1 MAYVFRI
8 HEAKKAGDPA
18 PVSAATMSGWT
29 ETGHIA
35 GNLLGNIT
43 LGQSGNKMGTSIPS
57 IFARIFLFDGAFQT
71 LKGRPMG
78 VLQAVNPDTRLVSEC
93 LDLIEFLFQ
102 HGGDKHL
109 VIKRWNAAA
118 QIQGLRQSA
127 FEEHHN
133 LAKVLE
139 DEIYLY
145 KNLADIFLFYWDAVT
160 PQLGRREILIGGTS
174 PYTMVFTSP
183 NWRNAM
189 AANGLSFS
197 RLNGKA
203 MFSDASIASL
213 KDRDSS
219 FKDMIYSLHMAFN
232 TQLQVQAPNF
242 DSYIAQMIA
251 NDIPGI
257 AVSGMAGNPAAF
269 LAKYTNI
276 KDSNGAD
283 VACSAIPL
291 SYEKI
296 VPQASG
302 YEIVATSDKYRTYT
316 AKDGTHVVLD
326 TPLALN
332 ENGLGAG
339 VNYIGSY
346 KWDTNSCK
354 INEAEVRTAE
364 MHNRI
369 LPGQTGTR
377 YPFLIWS
384 DFLEDKIIKLPYAQ
398 DADNFITAGGGDAKY
413 VLPLKRYFFKYFNI
427 DDISR
432 TIDGTNKKIVE
443 MSYDGSSVTVTVNVP
458 VRDTVHRF
466 IPFVRKYEGSN
477 IIGNTPFLLG
487 FFPFY
492 KVAGNDGLNRYSV
505 MNCGRGVSLRFYNV
519 GQLDSPVDAASKVR
533 TTQDSIISQTEYYT
547 IKSSFD
553 IVEVCSGEVHGII
566 LPKMIAVGNNVV
578 NHYNFAVDFGT
589 SNTYIAHTT
598 DHQPVPTTLE
608 IDAHDRQTVFLTTQN
623 DKGQLLNTMRSHIAR
638 EFAPVAI
645 GGKNADFA
653 YPFRTAV
660 CEIPVFEKTVP
671 ELFGTISIGFYM
683 MNEPVA
689 LPQFV
694 YKTGLKWLLEKYPG
708 DTNHTNRVKYYFLQT
723 LWMLKNES
731 FLNGGD
737 DNFDVYITFP
747 ETMKSPT
754 KQALVDLWSWAK
766 TELNLGCAFHYGT
779 DYSESV
785 APYNCLAQNIGGNSY
800 LNIDIGGGTNDL
812 LFVLK
817 NGAGR
822 ITGARYFSAMFAGD
836 DLWGDGTVITT
847 AHGGKN
853 GFVDFLVGSA
863 GNATDAGRGILGA
876 VNTYNKEKVDTLNAL
891 CQGVST
897 SSADIMGYLFKYDN
911 EFQTSA
917 KIRGNR
923 NLYSIVFIHY
933 AAIMYNVS
941 RLIKD
946 LNIDIPERMSFT
958 GMGSKYINL
967 ISSDNNVLKALT
979 KLLLEKYTGK
989 TVQPAFDIIDTHP
1002 LGVDVKEVTA
1012 KGVLEGLSIR
1022 DGFKIPTG
1030 SLTPIEDLGFDTDKK
1045 LKYSNVADEEV
1056 RKALLSEFTK
1066 FADSFKDDDLK
1077 NFLYRNF
1084 SLTIPDALRDD
1095 LKKFGE
1101 QSFRTMSASVPQQF
1115 SNLNVQET
1123 LFFWPLKD
1131 SLIELSRR
1139 YDQYK

>member
-18 PVSAATMSGWT
+18 PVSAASMSGWT
-29 ETGHIA
+29 QTGHIT

-43 LGQSGNKMGTSIPS
+43 LGASNNKMGTSIPS
-57 IFARIFLFDGAFQT
+57 IFARIFLFEGAFQA
-71 LKGRPMG
+71 LKGRPIG
-78 VLQAVNPDTRLVSEC
+78 VLQGVSPDTRLVSEC

-109 VIKRWNAAA
+109 VVKRWNATQ
-118 QIQGLRQSA
+118 QIQGLRNSG
-127 FEEHHN
+127 FMEHKE
-133 LAKVLE
+133 LAKVLK
-139 DEIYLY
+139 DEIQLY
-145 KNLADIFLFYWDAVT
+145 PNLADIFMFYWDAVT
-160 PQLGRREILIGGTS
+160 PQLERRKILIGGTS

-183 NWRNAM
+183 NWRTAM
-189 AANGLSFS
+189 AANSLSFN
-197 RLNGKA
+197 RLNGGA
-203 MFSDASIASL
+203 MFSGTSIASL

-219 FKDMIYSLHMAFN
+219 FKGMIYSLHMAFN
-232 TQLQVQAPNF
+232 AQLQNLAPNF
-242 DSYIAQMIA
+242 DSYIAQMMA
-251 NDIPGI
+251 NDNPGI
-257 AVSGMAGNPAAF
+257 AVADMAGNPAAF

-276 KDSNGAD
+276 KDCNGAN
-283 VACSAIPL
+283 VACPVIPL
-291 SYEKI
+291 SYERI
-296 VPQASG
+296 VPNASG
-302 YEIVATSDKYRTYT
+302 YEIVATSERYKTYT
-316 AKDGTHVVLD
+316 AIDGTHIQLD

-332 ENGLGAG
+332 DNGLGAD
-339 VNYIGSY
+339 VNYIGTY
-346 KWDTNSCK
+346 KWDVTTCK

-369 LPGQTGTR
+369 LPGQTGAI

-398 DADNFITAGGGDAKY
+398 DADNFITVGGADAKY
-413 VLPLKRYFFKYFNI
+413 LLPLKRNFFKYFNI

-432 TIDGTNKKIVE
+432 TIDGTNRKIVE
-443 MSYDGSSVTVTVNVP
+443 MSYDNNSVTVTINVP
-458 VRDTVHRF
+458 VRDAVHKF
-466 IPFVRKYEGSN
+466 IPFIRKYEGDN

-492 KVAGNDGLNRYSV
+492 KVAGNGNLNRYSV
-505 MNCGRGVSLRFYNV
+505 MNCGVDVSLRFYNV
-519 GQLDSPVDAASKVR
+519 GQLDSQVDAASRVR
-533 TTQDSIISQTEYYT
+533 TAQDDIISQTEYYT

-553 IVEVCSGEVHGII
+553 IVEVCSGDVHGII
-566 LPKMIAVGNNVV
+566 LPKMNVVGNNVV

-598 DHQPVPTTLE
+598 NIQPVPQTLE
-608 IDAHDRQTVFLTTQN
+608 IDAHDRQTVFLTAQN
-623 DKGQLLNTMRSHIAR
+623 DKGQRLNTMRSHIAR

-645 GGKNADFA
+645 GTDSDFA

-660 CEIPVFEKTVP
+660 CEIPAFEQTQP

-683 MNEPVA
+683 MKEPVA

-708 DTNHTNRVKYYFLQT
+708 DAHHTNRVRYYFLQT

-737 DNFDVYITFP
+737 DNFNVYITFP

-754 KQALVDLWSWAK
+754 KQALVGLWNWAK
-766 TELNLGCAFHYGT
+766 GELRLNCNFHYGT

-785 APYNCLAQNIGGNSY
+785 APYNCLAANIGGNSY

-812 LFVLK
+812 LFVQK
-817 NGAGR
+817 NAAGH
-822 ITGARYFSAMFAGD
+822 ITNAHYFSAMFAGD

-847 AHGGKN
+847 AHKSKN

-863 GNATDAGRGILGA
+863 GNANDAGRGILGA
-876 VNTYNKEKVDTLNAL
+876 VNTYDKVKVGTLNAL
-891 CQGVST
+891 CRGVST
-897 SSADIMGYLFKYDN
+897 SSADIMGYLFKYDQD
-911 EFQTSA
+911 FQTSA

-967 ISSDNNVLKALT
+967 ISSDSRVLKDFT
-979 KLLLEKYTGK
+979 KLLLEKYTGEN
-989 TVQPAFDIIDTHP
+989 VPHAFDIIDVHAQ
-1002 LGVDVKEVTA
+1002 GVDVKEVTA
-1012 KGVLEGLSIR
+1012 KGVLEGLSIKA
-1022 DGFKIPTG
+1022 GFRIPANN
-1030 SLTPIEDLGFDTDKK
+1030 LTPVEDLGFDTDKK
-1045 LKYSNVADEEV
+1045 LKYEDVADIEV
-1056 RKALLSEFTK
+1056 RNALLSEFK
-1066 FADSFKDDDLK
+1066 RFVRSFEDDDIK
-1077 NFLYRNF
+1077 NVLFQEFNL
-1084 SLTIPDALRDD
+1084 SIPNDLLDD
-1095 LKKFGE
+1095 LYALGE

-1115 SNLNVQET
+1115 SGLNVQET